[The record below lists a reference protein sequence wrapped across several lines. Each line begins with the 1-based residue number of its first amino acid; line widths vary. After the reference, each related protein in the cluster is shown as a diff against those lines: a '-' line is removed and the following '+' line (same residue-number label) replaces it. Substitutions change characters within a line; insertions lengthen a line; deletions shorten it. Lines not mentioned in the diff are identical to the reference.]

1 MRRLLTT
8 ALAAGAVLASAN
20 LQAQNFD
27 VGPNDVDQVLKL
39 FSSFS
44 AGGTFHTADL
54 HSFLGLDVGVRG
66 VAVFVPDKYQQLKG
80 GPFEDVNF
88 VGLPFVH
95 ASIGLPFRLEAM
107 GRFFHFPLGEDPTR
121 GGVTL
126 AGVGLKYGLLQGRLL
141 PKVALMATYHAFSVP
156 EEYSFGTVSTA
167 SLKAVIS
174 KGVPFITFY
183 SGIGVDRTAL
193 ELDYGGVNDSYSSTN
208 VHANIGVTLKPL
220 PLVYINADYMFAE
233 EFSGFN
239 IGAGVTIR

>member
-1 MRRLLTT
+1 MRRLLVVV
-8 ALAAGAVLASAN
+8 LAAGGVLASAN
-20 LQAQNFD
+20 LQAQNFN
-27 VGPNDVDQVLKL
+27 VGPKDVDQVLKL

-54 HSFLGLDVGVRG
+54 HGILGLDVGVRG

-80 GPFEDVNF
+80 GPFEEVDF

-95 ASIGLPFRLEAM
+95 ASVGLPFRLEAM

-126 AGVGLKYGLLQGRLL
+126 AGVGLKYGLLQGPIL
-141 PKVALMATYHAFSVP
+141 PKVALMATYHAFFVP
-156 EEYSFGTVSTA
+156 EEYSFGTVSTM

-183 SGIGVDRTAL
+183 TGIGVDRTSL
-193 ELDYGGVNDSYSSTN
+193 QLDYSGITGDYSSTN
-208 VHANIGVTLKPL
+208 VHGNVGVTIKPL
-220 PLVYINADYMFAE
+220 PLVYVNADYMFAQ